1 MQFATSRQYRRLVG
15 RLSKGESV
23 ISSFERL
30 CKREGIRAG
39 SIQATGLLS
48 HIQLQSYDPQG
59 TYQSSVDAD
68 GAFELLTLTGN
79 ISTLGGQTIINCNV
93 YLGTTHLGQRQTLGG
108 TLVEATARTL
118 EFIVVAYDDLVLER
132 LFDPNL
138 GIPVLNRVET
148 VSGESAT
155 ERSVPRVADPTPTR
169 PEPQPAPK
177 AAEPSAA
184 APDDDA
190 APASQADAE
199 PAPTAAKQAPSAGAR
214 AAAFSSDGAATSR
227 TSTPEIVRRPTPGR
241 GTEVIEANPG
251 AKTATAV
258 GPSWSDVVDFSSR
271 KKDEK
276 RLGVNKPPRNE
287 KKRSEINRAIVEEWD
302 DVPDL
307 KVGDLIK
314 HPHFGLCR
322 IMYVEE
328 DDFIRVRM
336 RGGKTVDIKLEVCDF
351 KRIDDRD
358 DKRVFNC
365 TINVRR

>member
-59 TYQSSVDAD
+59 TYQSSVDAE

-118 EFIVVAYDDLVLER
+118 EFVVVAYDDLVLER

-148 VSGESAT
+148 ISGESAT
-155 ERSVPRVADPTPTR
+155 ERSAPRAADAAPTPR
-169 PEPQPAPK
+169 PEPEPATK
-177 AAEPSAA
+177 AEPSAE
-184 APDDDA
+184 APT
-190 APASQADAE
+190 APTPQADAE
-199 PAPTAAKQAPSAGAR
+199 PAPAAAKQPPSSGAR
-214 AAAFSSDGAATSR
+214 AAAFSSDGAATAR
-227 TSTPEIVRRPTPGR
+227 TSTPEVVRRPTPGR

-251 AKTATAV
+251 AKTATAA

-307 KVGDLIK
+307 QVGDLIK

-336 RGGKTVDIKLEVCDF
+336 RGGKTVDIKLEVCEF
-351 KRIDDRD
+351 TRTDDRD
-358 DKRVFNC
+358 GKRVFNC